1 MAIITGTPMKLDLC
15 SVKQGSRP
23 TLWSFLSSTVGM
35 TAEVDLGTD
44 HLRWMGDARFTY
56 GVIKKS

>member
-1 MAIITGTPMKLDLC
+1 MKLDLC
-15 SVKQGSRP
+15 SVEQGSKP

-56 GVIKKS
+56 GVLKKS